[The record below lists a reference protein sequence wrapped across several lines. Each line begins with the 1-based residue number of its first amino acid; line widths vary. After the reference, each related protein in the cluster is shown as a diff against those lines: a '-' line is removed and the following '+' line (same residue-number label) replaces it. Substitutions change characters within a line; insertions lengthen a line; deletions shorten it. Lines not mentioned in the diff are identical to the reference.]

1 MPEKTTLPHPVHVGA
16 STLWGCVFLIFG
28 FISFLMFFYAA
39 VLSKMLPASGNQY
52 ISAIQN
58 DRYYCLL
65 VPLTLPV
72 VVVAVYL
79 HWLSMK
85 LFKHA

>member
-1 MPEKTTLPHPVHVGA
+1 VGSSTVYWGLVLIISGA
-16 STLWGCVFLIFG
+16 S
-28 FISFLMFFYAA
+28 SFVVFFYAT
-39 VLSKMLPASGNQY
+39 VLSKMLPPSG
-52 ISAIQN
+52 IPLLSVIEN

-65 VPLTLPV
+65 VPLTIPV
-72 VVVAVYL
+72 LVVLVYF